1 MLGAQSARGGEEMVE
16 TKTLDI
22 PLILPEN
29 GECERCVHR
38 LKDSL
43 ALVKGVT
50 VADADMVNST
60 LTISYDPNLVSV
72 ARLEGLARDLGAG
85 ISHRFVHESWRLDAL
100 DCPDC
105 AAALEKAI
113 AQLPGVLWSS
123 VSYAAMRVST
133 EYEANTA
140 TREAILSC
148 VQQLGYDVQES
159 EHDDGR
165 RTVTFKVSDMD
176 CADCAAKLE
185 KTVAHMRG
193 VLDTD
198 VNFTTAKM
206 RVTYDATQTDLERI
220 SRVGQDLGYGLIVDN
235 NRVQS
240 LAAAGRWWRRSRDI
254 STAFA
259 GAMVLLG
266 LLFGQLGFPTLSV
279 GFYALGVVVGG
290 YQVARSG
297 IAALVSARTVDM
309 NLLMTIAVIGAAAL
323 GEWLEGSLVVFL
335 FALGNSLEGYT
346 VRRARRAIEQ
356 LVDISPK
363 EATLKTPEGEVRLPV
378 ESIDVDQTIVVRPGE
393 RVGLD
398 GQVVEGCSTVN
409 EAPITGESMPVE
421 KTAGNQVYAGT
432 INQRGWLEVRV
443 TRKSSDTTLSKII
456 HLVEQ
461 AQAQKAPTERFVN
474 RFARYYTPT
483 VVSGALLLA
492 TVPPLLFGEPF
503 SLWVYRALVLLVISC
518 PCSLVIS
525 TPVSI
530 VSAIASAAAS
540 GVLLKGGAYL
550 EQAGSLLAM
559 AFDKTGTLTMGQPEV
574 MEVVTLN
581 GHSAE
586 EVISLAAAVEARSEH
601 PLAQAIL
608 RRAGNYTA
616 HDHDGVCSC
625 GCAVVHE
632 NPEEKAE
639 GLAEVADFEAIAAR
653 GARATIGGREY
664 FVGSPNLFEELGV
677 STSVAQEALVGQQAL
692 GRTSVLVGTRG
703 EVLGLIAIAD
713 RVRPE
718 AAEALRQLRHAGISR
733 LIMLTGDSE
742 PVARAIGDGLG
753 IDEIRSQLLP
763 QEKVEAVKE
772 LREKYGHIGMV
783 GDGVNDAPALAAAD
797 VGIAMGAI
805 GSGVA
810 LETADMALM
819 ADDLTKLPFAI
830 RLSKA
835 ARSTIMQNIA
845 FSLVVKAAFVA
856 LAASGTV
863 SLWLAVLADV
873 GTSLV
878 VILNGMRLLRLR
890 DRSVGPSAEPVC
902 SCDACQIA
910 SPAGMASKP

>member
-1 MLGAQSARGGEEMVE
+1 MVE

-22 PLILPEN
+22 PVILPEN

-60 LTISYDPNLVSV
+60 LTISYDPNLVSI

-85 ISHRFVHESWRLDAL
+85 ISHRFVHESWRLDSL

-105 AAALEKAI
+105 AAALEKSL
-113 AQLPGVLWSS
+113 AQLPGVLWAS
-123 VSYAAMRVST
+123 VNYAAMRVST
-133 EYEANTA
+133 EYESNPS
-140 TREAILSC
+140 TRESILER
-148 VQQLGYDVQES
+148 VRQLGYDVQEA

-165 RTVTFKVSDMD
+165 RTVTFKVSNMD
-176 CADCAAKLE
+176 CADCASKLE
-185 KTVAHMRG
+185 QTVAHVRG
-193 VLDTD
+193 VLATD
-198 VNFTTAKM
+198 VSFTTAKM

-220 SRVGQDLGYGLIVDN
+220 SRVGQELGYGMIVDN
-235 NRVQS
+235 NQAQS
-240 LAAAGRWWRRSRDI
+240 RPSAKRWWRRSRDI
-254 STAFA
+254 STAFS
-259 GAMVLLG
+259 GAMVILG
-266 LLFGQLGFPTLSV
+266 LLFGYLGMPTFSIA
-279 GFYALGVVVGG
+279 FYALGIVVGG
-290 YQVARSG
+290 YHVARGG
-297 IAALVSARTVDM
+297 IVAFVSARTVDM
-309 NLLMTIAVIGAAAL
+309 NLLMTIAVLGAIGL
-323 GEWLEGSLVVFL
+323 GEWLEGTLVVFL

-363 EATLKTPEGEVRLPV
+363 EATLKTPDGEVRLPV
-378 ESIDVDQTIVVRPGE
+378 EAIDVDQVIVVRPGE
-393 RVGLD
+393 RIGLD
-398 GQVVEGCSTVN
+398 GQVLEGCSTVN

-421 KTAGNQVYAGT
+421 KTTGNQVYAGT

-461 AQAQKAPTERFVN
+461 AQSQKAPTERFVN

-492 TVPPLLFGEPF
+492 TLPPLLFGEPF

-530 VSAIASAAAS
+530 VSAIASAAAN
-540 GVLLKGGAYL
+540 GILLKGGAYL
-550 EQAGSLLAM
+550 EQAGSLLAI
-559 AFDKTGTLTMGQPEV
+559 AFDKTGTLTMGRPEV
-574 MEVVTLN
+574 VEVVPLN
-581 GHSAE
+581 GVSAD
-586 EVISLAAAVEARSEH
+586 EVVSLAAAVEARSEH

-608 RRAGNYTA
+608 RRAGK
-616 HDHDGVCSC
+616 DGEACSDTCAC
-625 GCAVVHE
+625 GGAATHE
-632 NPEEKAE
+632 HLEQKAE

-653 GARATIGGREY
+653 GARATVDGRQC
-664 FVGSPNLFEELGV
+664 FVGSPSLFDELGV
-677 STSVAQEALVGQQAL
+677 STSAIQQTLIDQQSL
-692 GRTSVLVGTRG
+692 GRTSVLVGTRS

-718 AAEALRQLRHAGISR
+718 APEALRQLRHAGIAR
-733 LIMLTGDSE
+733 LVMLTGDSE
-742 PVARAIGDGLG
+742 PVARAIGDDLG
-753 IDEIRSQLLP
+753 IDEIRAHLLP
-763 QEKVEAVKE
+763 QDKVEAVKE
-772 LREKYGHIGMV
+772 LRQKYGHIGMV

-810 LETADMALM
+810 LETADMALI

-830 RLSKA
+830 RVSKA
-835 ARSTIMQNIA
+835 ARLTIVQNIA
-845 FSLVVKAAFVA
+845 FSLIVKAAFVA
-856 LAASGTV
+856 LAATGVV

-890 DRSVGPSAEPVC
+890 DQSIHPSAEPDC
-902 SCDACQIA
+902 SCGSCQTLTG
-910 SPAGMASKP
+910 PAGMVSKH